1 MKRWRHFLVVIG
13 IIPFLVIYVAF
24 FMYIFDFITGY
35 HWSLDWLIYIIVGLL
50 WLYPA
55 AKVIKWLADHE
66 SY

>member
-1 MKRWRHFLVVIG
+1 MKRWRHFIVMLG
-13 IIPFLVIYVAF
+13 IIPGLIVYVALYMF
-24 FMYIFDFITGY
+24 IFEYVTGY
-35 HWSLDWLIYIIVGLL
+35 FWLLDWLIYVIVGLL